1 MTRMNWTAENSRR
14 RIRDQGA
21 ATVNGAAF
29 GGNAPAARPGP
40 PPARRSPSL
49 PEPVQVGTF
58 WKNRR
63 HDAIV
68 VTLSTFEGRNLVDLR
83 QHFMNKEGKLQ
94 PTQKGVA
101 MVVLRL
107 PDLAK
112 AVNAAL
118 SKAREL
124 GLLDGQDE
132 ASEATP

>member
-1 MTRMNWTAENSRR
+1 
-14 RIRDQGA
+14 
-21 ATVNGAAF
+21 
-29 GGNAPAARPGP
+29 
-40 PPARRSPSL
+40 
-49 PEPVQVGTF
+49 
-58 WKNRR
+58 
-63 HDAIV
+63 V

-124 GLLDGQDE
+124 GLIDDQDG
-132 ASEATP
+132 ASEPSEAAE